1 MYKAI
6 YSGSKSISYFYC
18 SITIWQGPTL
28 HPFCVFSPSHILMS
42 KDFRRN
48 RFGGRLIQTAFAKG
62 LCDFVL
68 HRILLEKSGGYG
80 LGRTPVRRGLE
91 VRRLSRL
98 QFRLIKYILVGG

>member
-1 MYKAI
+1 MAGAHFAPI
-6 YSGSKSISYFYC
+6 
-18 SITIWQGPTL
+18 
-28 HPFCVFSPSHILMS
+28 FCFSPSHILMS

-68 HRILLEKSGGYG
+68 HRILLEKFGGYR

-98 QFRLIKYILVGG
+98 QSRLTKYILVGG